1 MKVQIY
7 LLNKTYIAE
16 DTSTGLVAYADSE
29 QEAEGK
35 LRMLVA
41 EYWEREKIII
51 PINVN
56 KQSPEEDVYG
66 P

>member
-16 DTSTGLVAYADSE
+16 DKSTGLVAYADTPKV
-29 QEAEGK
+29 AEEK
-35 LRMLVA
+35 LRALVA

-56 KQSPEEDVYG
+56 KPEKDIYG
-66 P
+66 S